1 MALPFI
7 LSLLGSGLAGAGT
20 LAMSPLIAGAIG
32 SGLGTAIQE
41 KDLGAGI
48 RSGLTA
54 GLLGGIGGALV
65 GGGGA
70 AAAQGAADPA
80 GVLGSGATKFKDVLA
95 AMPAGTSAV
104 APPALTQAAKDA
116 GTTLAF
122 RDFARQGI
130 NRGVLTG
137 AGIGTAIPGLMDA
150 MKPKPFAEPERE
162 YIPEAEPFRRERLR
176 PPEDYRPG
184 IDPEFVYFSP
194 TNYGTRRKAGGGM
207 MAYTPV
213 GMRQPV
219 YMQAGGI
226 ADMMPGAE
234 MMDPAMMQ
242 EAMPQ
247 MNDKDIVK
255 AAVSA
260 IRGEIPEEQAAIVL
274 GMFLESF
281 GEEALRRLVSDVQSG
296 KVDGERGDIEG
307 MIEGPGDG
315 MDDLVPAEMDDGS
328 QDVLLSDG
336 EFIVPADVV
345 SGLGNGSTDAG
356 AEELYSMMDRVRQ
369 ERTGM
374 TEQPA
379 QVKVGGLLPA

>member
-20 LAMSPLIAGAIG
+20 LAMSPLIAGAVG
-32 SGLGTAIQE
+32 AGVGTAIQE

-54 GLLGGIGGALV
+54 GLLGGLGGALL

-70 AAAQGAADPA
+70 AAAQGAADPT
-80 GVLGSGATKFKDVLA
+80 GVLGSGATGIKEALA

-104 APPALTQAAKDA
+104 AAPSLSQAAADQGAK
-116 GTTLAF
+116 LAF

-130 NRGVLTG
+130 NQGVLTG
-137 AGIGTAIPGLMDA
+137 AGIGTALPGLMDA
-150 MKPKPFAEPERE
+150 MQPQPFAEPERE

-184 IDPEFVYFSP
+184 LDPEFVYFSP
-194 TNYGTRRKAGGGM
+194 TNYGSRRMAGGGM

-234 MMDPAMMQ
+234 MMA
-242 EAMPQ
+242 EAAPE

-281 GEEALRRLVSDVQSG
+281 GEEALRRLVSDVRSG
-296 KVDGERGDIEG
+296 KVDGDRGDIEG

-356 AEELYSMMDRVRQ
+356 AEELYSMMDRVRE